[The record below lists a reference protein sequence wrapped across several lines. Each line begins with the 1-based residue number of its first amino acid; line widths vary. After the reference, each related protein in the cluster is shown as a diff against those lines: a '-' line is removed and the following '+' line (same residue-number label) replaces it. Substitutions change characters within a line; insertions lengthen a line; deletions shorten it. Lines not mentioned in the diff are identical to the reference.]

1 MTVGSIVKHHNCIY
15 VVVHKNGT
23 LEKLSK
29 PRWFRILCWEFRNI
43 FKPFKAV
50 QETKDF
56 LYKR

>member
-1 MTVGSIVKHHNCIY
+1 MTVGSIVKHHNCYY

-29 PRWFRILCWEFRNI
+29 PHWFRILCWEIRDI
-43 FKPFKAV
+43 FKPFKTV